1 MLLDYIIY
9 FSHGKGDILVCC
21 QDINS
26 LIKMKVANERL
37 RDVFLKGAGGI
48 PISVKTH
55 TSQILMKLS
64 KFNETVK

>member
-9 FSHGKGDILVCC
+9 FSHGKGNILVCC

-37 RDVFLKGAGGI
+37 GDVFFKGGRGNSNQCENSHKSDI
-48 PISVKTH
+48 DEIIKV
-55 TSQILMKLS
+55 
-64 KFNETVK
+64 